1 MSRVNTR
8 RVCSA
13 IFSLLL
19 PFRQLTASVSRMSSR
34 FWVVCAVFAA
44 VLVSTAP
51 ASANLDYI
59 FNQPTTGAPFGS
71 VKLTTLSSTEVQ
83 VTVTLE
89 ETPDAGFVQTGGHQ
103 TFDFTL
109 SGSPAITITNLTSGF
124 TVANGVDVAGTW
136 AVTANSYTQSGFGT
150 YTYSISCEPTCGSG
164 ASNPQDVVL
173 TFDVNLA
180 SGISPTSFIANA
192 SGFFFSADI
201 FNGQTLPIGANK
213 LPEPMT
219 LLVFGA
225 GLVGAIGFGRWRKAS
240 KSA

>member
-1 MSRVNTR
+1 MSRAHTG
-8 RVCSA
+8 RVSSA
-13 IFSLLL
+13 GRSPLRPNRAGGGFSHIWTLC
-19 PFRQLTASVSRMSSR
+19 
-34 FWVVCAVFAA
+34 VVLVA
-44 VLVSTAP
+44 VLFSTAP

-59 FNQPTTGAPFGS
+59 FNQPAAGAPFGS
-71 VKLTTLSSTEVQ
+71 VKLTTVSSTTVQ

-89 ETPDAGFVQTGGHQ
+89 ETPDAGFVETGGHQ

-109 SGSPAITITNLTSGF
+109 AAPAITITNLTGGF
-124 TVANGVDVAGTW
+124 TVPNGVNTAGTW
-136 AVTANSYTQSGFGT
+136 VVTANSYTQSGFGT
-150 YTYSISCEPTCGSG
+150 YDYSISCEPTCGSG

-180 SGISPTSFIANA
+180 SGISPTSFMKNA

-201 FNGQTLPIGANK
+201 FNGSTLPIGANE

-225 GLVGAIGFGRWRKAS
+225 GLAGAIGFGRWRKGS
-240 KSA
+240 KPA